1 MKLGNTLMGWLRA
14 GAGEPPDAVAL
25 VRRQHG
31 RLDACEMQVP
41 RLYGSEG
48 GSEDLA
54 SVTAMPALVE
64 QGLRRLR
71 DALQDEVQLSIV
83 RHRVLSQRNTRVVS
97 ALRPYFGN
105 YPTILLERSP
115 GEKSAFRAAAGQL
128 AETLLG
134 KKTASA
140 LLLRIDSDLGA
151 A

>member
-1 MKLGNTLMGWLRA
+1 M
-14 GAGEPPDAVAL
+14 E
-25 VRRQHG
+25 
-31 RLDACEMQVP
+31 VP
-41 RLYGSEG
+41 RLLGSPG
-48 GSEDLA
+48 A
-54 SVTAMPALVE
+54 SGKPASLPATPVLVE
-64 QGLRRLR
+64 QGLRRLM
-71 DALQDEVQLSIV
+71 DALQDEVQLARV
-83 RHRVLSQRNTRVVS
+83 RGRVLNERNKQVEI

-115 GEKSAFRAAAGQL
+115 GEKSAFRPAAGQL